1 MINIATKR
9 QQSNNDN
16 TSGQV
21 GQSKCMYALKIA
33 ATKFIKISFYVLRL
47 SETNVLFLSQNNF
60 ILNKFKKCFRFKR
73 NQFYPC

>member
-9 QQSNNDN
+9 QQSNSDN

-33 ATKFIKISFYVLRL
+33 ATKFIKISFYV
-47 SETNVLFLSQNNF
+47 SETNVLFFSQNNF